1 MSLTDPGDVA
11 ARRALLL
18 ERDEQFAAALPDDH
32 VTAVVRQ
39 PGRSLDAVVATVMDG
54 YAERPAYGERATE
67 PVRDRVTGRTVRRL
81 LPHFDTVSYGEL
93 WRRAGALAAAWHHDE
108 HEPIRAGEVVAT
120 LGSTGGDYATVELA
134 LIRVGAVGVPLPG
147 GSAPGQLLPLV
158 HETTPRVLA
167 VDVEHLDTAAD
178 IVASGTSL
186 RRLVVFGHH
195 PDVDDERDRI
205 DAVRDRLAGSG
216 HGVVV
221 ETLPEVLGRGA
232 ALPPAPSPP
241 ADEDRLALVIYT
253 SGTTG
258 SPKGAMYTARLIA
271 ELWRGFF
278 PERPGLPLIDVGFL
292 PMSHLAGRAVLFS
305 TLARGG
311 TTYFVGRSDLS
322 TLFEDLALVRPTVL
336 LLVPRI
342 AEAISQQYQLLADRA
357 DESEAGRAI
366 REDVLGGRV
375 LWAVCGSAPLSATL
389 ATLLASVLRVTL
401 SDGYASTEAG
411 AVLFDGRVM
420 REHVLDYRLEDVPDL
435 HYFRTDQP
443 HPRGELLIR
452 SATLFAGYYQR
463 PDATAEVLT
472 GDGFFRT
479 GDIVA
484 EVGPDELVYLDRRKN
499 LLKLSQGEF
508 VAIAHLE
515 ALFAGGPVIEQI
527 YVYGNSERSSV
538 LAVVVPTAEVLT
550 RTGGDPE
557 QVARLVRD
565 SLRRTARA
573 EGLEGYEVPRD
584 FLVETEPF
592 TTANGLLSGVR
603 KLVRPALQER
613 YGERLERR
621 YEELARHES
630 DELRRLRGTGTRQ
643 PALDTVTTAARAV
656 LSAPADDLD
665 PAARFVD
672 LGGDSVSAV
681 RLSALLGEVYGFPVP
696 VAEIISPVN
705 DLRGLAAYVERQLG
719 TGGGRPTA
727 GTVHGAAAT
736 EVRAGELTLDRF
748 LGPAEPDAASTLPRP
763 ADAPR
768 TVLLTGANG
777 YLGRFVALE
786 WLRRL
791 GPIGGELVCV
801 VRGSDDAAARAR
813 LDAAFGPDG
822 SDAARAYREY
832 ADATLTVVA
841 GDLGEPRFGLE
852 PGVWRELAAT
862 VDVVVHAGAL
872 VNHVLPYSQLFA
884 PNVLGTAEVIRLAV
898 TGKLKPVTY
907 VSTIGVVTGSA
918 PETADVRVT
927 DPVRRLDEGYA
938 NGYTTSKWAGEVL
951 LREAHDTFGLPVT
964 TFRPGLV
971 LAHTRYRGQL
981 NVPDLFTRLLLS
993 VATTGLAPRSFPRLN
1008 TPAHYGGLPV
1018 DFVAECVAALGAGPA
1033 PGFETYHVTSPPAAV
1048 PSLDTEVDWLV
1059 EAGYPIT
1066 RIDDYDE
1073 WLERFEAALRGLPRK
1088 RRQQSLLPLLPA
1100 FAATNRAVDA
1110 PAISADHFRE
1120 AVRKARLGVDG
1131 EIPPVTADLI
1141 RKYLVDFAQLGLL
1154 RPGPG
1159 RSVPTRSAGS
1169 SAAEPDLTATFLE
1182 KAARS

>member
-1 MSLTDPGDVA
+1 MTHTDQGDVTTVA
-11 ARRALLL
+11 ERRALLL
-18 ERDEQFAAALPDDH
+18 EQDEQFASAVPDDH
-32 VTAVVRQ
+32 VTALVRQ
-39 PGRSLDAVVATVMDG
+39 PTMSLEAVVATVMAG
-54 YAERPAYGERATE
+54 YAQRPAYGERATE
-67 PVRDRVTGRTVRRL
+67 AVLDPATGRTTRRL
-81 LPHFDTVSYGEL
+81 LPRFDTVSYGEL

-108 HEPIRAGEVVAT
+108 HEPIRPGEFVAT

-158 HETTPRVLA
+158 HETAPRVLA
-167 VDVEHLDTAAD
+167 VDVEHLGTAAD
-178 IVASGTSL
+178 IVESGTSV
-186 RRLVVFGHH
+186 RRLVVFAHH
-195 PDVDDERDRI
+195 ADVDDERERI
-205 DAVRDRLAGSG
+205 DALRERVAG

-241 ADEDRLALVIYT
+241 ADDDRLALVIYT

-311 TTYFVGRSDLS
+311 TTFFVARSDLS
-322 TLFEDLALVRPTVL
+322 TLFDDFALVRPTVL

-342 AEAISQQYQLLADRA
+342 CEAISQQYQLLADDRA
-357 DESEAGRAI
+357 DEREAGRVL

-375 LWAVCGSAPLSATL
+375 LWAVCGSAPLSAQL
-389 ATLLASVLRVTL
+389 AALVSSVLGTKL

-435 HYFRTDQP
+435 HYFGTDRP

-452 SATLFAGYYQR
+452 SATLFPGYYHR
-463 PDATAEVLT
+463 PDATAEVFT
-472 GDGFFRT
+472 ADGFFRT

-515 ALFAGGPVIEQI
+515 AVFAAGPVIQQI
-527 YVYGNSERSSV
+527 YLYGNSERSYL

-557 QVARLVRD
+557 RVAALVRD
-565 SLRRTARA
+565 SLRETGRV
-573 EGLEGYEVPRD
+573 EGLEGYEIPRD
-584 FLVETEPF
+584 FLLETEPF
-592 TTANGLLSGVR
+592 TTGNGLLSGVR
-603 KLVRPALQER
+603 KLVRSKLQER
-613 YGERLERR
+613 YGGRLERR

-630 DELRRLRGTGTRQ
+630 DEIRRLRSDGPRQ
-643 PALDTVTTAARAV
+643 PALDTVLTAARAV

-665 PAARFVD
+665 PAARFAD

-681 RLSALLGEVYGFPVP
+681 RLSALLGEVYGFAVP

-705 DLRGLAAYVERQLG
+705 DLKALATSIERHRGE
-719 TGGGRPTA
+719 GGGRPTA
-727 GTVHGAAAT
+727 VTVHGAGAT
-736 EVRAGELTLDRF
+736 EVRAGDLTLDQF
-748 LGPAEPDAASTLPRP
+748 LGPDVTRTPAPP
-763 ADAPR
+763 ADVPR

-777 YLGRFVALE
+777 YLGRFLALE

-791 GPIGGELVCV
+791 HPVGGKLVCV
-801 VRGSDDAAARAR
+801 IRAGDDAAARAR
-813 LDAAFGPDG
+813 LDAAFG
-822 SDAARAYREY
+822 AADTEASRQYRTY

-841 GDLGEPRFGLE
+841 GDLGEPRFGL
-852 PGVWRELAAT
+852 GAGAWRELAEN

-907 VSTIGVVTGSA
+907 VSTVGVVTGSE
-918 PETADVRVT
+918 PESADIRVT

-951 LREAHDTFGLPVT
+951 LREAHDTYGLPVA

-971 LAHTRYRGQL
+971 LAHRRYPGQL
-981 NVPDLFTRLLLS
+981 NVPDMFTRLLLS
-993 VATTGLAPRSFPRLN
+993 VAMTGLAPRSFPPLA

-1018 DFVAECVAALGAGPA
+1018 DFVAEFIAALGAGPA
-1033 PGFETYHVTSPPAAV
+1033 PGFETYNMMSPQPAGS
-1048 PSLDTEVDWLV
+1048 SLDTYVDWLAG
-1059 EAGYPIT
+1059 AGYPIT
-1066 RIDDYDE
+1066 RIDDYGE
-1073 WLERFEAALRGLPRK
+1073 WLERFEAALRGLPRP

-1100 FAATNRAVDA
+1100 FAVTTGPVAA
-1110 PAISADHFRE
+1110 PPVSTDHFRD
-1120 AVRKARLGVDG
+1120 AVRKAGSGVKG
-1131 EIPPVTADLI
+1131 EVPPVTAELI
-1141 RKYLVDFAQLGLL
+1141 RKYLADLTRLGLL
-1154 RPGPG
+1154 
-1159 RSVPTRSAGS
+1159 
-1169 SAAEPDLTATFLE
+1169 
-1182 KAARS
+1182 